1 MSLVCSSEPEES
13 RSNQENKLIPA
24 MEAIQAQE
32 DVLPLTERLTGVI
45 RAENQIAIYP
55 EFGVPITAVYVQ
67 NGDKAK
73 AGQILVKLR
82 DREFQERL

>member
-1 MSLVCSSEPEES
+1 VSLVCSSDSEES
-13 RSNQENKLIPA
+13 RSTQENKLIPA
-24 MEAIQAQE
+24 VEAIQAQQG
-32 DVLPLTERLTGVI
+32 VLPLTERLTGVV

-55 EFGVPITAVYVQ
+55 ELGVPITVVYVQ
-67 NGDKAK
+67 NGDKVK